1 MKISKKEIA
10 SICKL
15 VESGINLIVAGGM
28 NKIEFNT
35 PILVPDVHTGWNR
48 LFAAEIA
55 LTAKSDWSNTPQS
68 ITVNICG
75 VESEVKV
82 VAEDGEILWTPL
94 TPLTDR
100 VEDAVNEIFESSEI
114 A

>member
-1 MKISKKEIA
+1 MEISKKEIA

-28 NKIEFNT
+28 RKIEFCT
-35 PILVPDVHTGWNR
+35 PIMVPDADAGWNR
-48 LFAAEIA
+48 LFAAEIV
-55 LTAKSDWSNTPQS
+55 LTAKTDWSNTPQS
-68 ITVNICG
+68 IKVNICG

-100 VEDAVNEIFESSEI
+100 VEEAVNEIFESSEI